1 MAATLQR
8 EAETTATDAPHGV
21 RVLRDSLAALG
32 LALLGGGL
40 GALILF
46 AEPVG
51 AFLFGWDNP
60 LAHGQP
66 ARFVALPQ
74 TQLWLFAV
82 GAQTALMAI
91 LLAPAWQMA
100 REVRVEREPAAA
112 LAGLALVI
120 AVVAVFFV
128 IAAHVRPDYAF
139 PHHDAKAYAITGLG
153 LLACAPAILTIW
165 RVQGGLEKLLDGA
178 RPRDVAHCEARLRR
192 FDRTQPGDAGNPIA
206 GFLRLR
212 ELVHR
217 SLLLVGALIG
227 GAILGAGALRNAVN
241 TFYGPQTFPIE
252 YVLLYGVFFTV
263 LLTVIYLPTYVR
275 LQATGRWLV
284 EHYVRLCEP
293 TEPDWDS
300 RYAKRTQLIQL
311 LQLELT
317 LGGSLQAGAA
327 ILAPLATSLLG
338 LLLPSH

>member
-1 MAATLQR
+1 MAATLPR
-8 EAETTATDAPHGV
+8 EAAAPPTKAPHGV

-32 LALLGGGL
+32 LALLGGAV

-51 AFLFGWDNP
+51 AWLLGWHNP
-60 LAHGQP
+60 LLGGDD

-74 TQLWLFAV
+74 TQLWLFAI
-82 GAQTALMAI
+82 GTQTALMAI
-91 LLAPAWQMA
+91 LIVPAWQMA
-100 REVRVEREPAAA
+100 REVRVERERTAA
-112 LAGLALVI
+112 LAGLGLVA
-120 AVVAVFFV
+120 AVIAVFFV
-128 IAAHVRPDYAF
+128 ISAHVRPDYAF
-139 PHHDAKAYAITGLG
+139 PHHDLKAYALTGLG
-153 LLACAPAILTIW
+153 VLACAPAILTIW

-178 RPRDVAHCEARLRR
+178 RPRDVEHCEARLRR

-217 SLLLVGALIG
+217 SLLLVGAVIG

-241 TFYGPQTFPIE
+241 AFYGPKTFPIE
-252 YVLLYGVFFTV
+252 YVLLYGVFFT
-263 LLTVIYLPTYVR
+263 LILTVIYLPTYVR
-275 LQATGRWLV
+275 LQSAGRWLV
-284 EHYVRLCEP
+284 EHYVSLCEP
-293 TEPDWDS
+293 TSPDWDS

-311 LQLELT
+311 LQLELS
-317 LGGSLQAGAA
+317 LSGSLQAAAA

-338 LLLPSH
+338 LLLPSQ